1 MLYKAQMNRKK
12 LLTFL
17 ASLLFLAGTGEL
29 FIRFALY
36 HQENINRSGYAFND
50 SVLNL
55 FPRGDFSVYIF
66 GITYSS
72 LLIYILFSL
81 TKINEV
87 SKFAVAYG
95 LILLTRIITL
105 TLVPLREPIGLVSLN
120 DPILY
125 KMIFDGE
132 ITADLFYSGHTAFVF
147 AMFFLSKKYIFLILG
162 IVVGTLLM
170 MQRVHYSIDI
180 AAAIPFAYLI
190 ARSVTWM
197 FKKLGLENS

>member
-1 MLYKAQMNRKK
+1 MKRKK
-12 LLTFL
+12 LLTFI
-17 ASLLFLAGTGEL
+17 ASLLFLAVSGQL
-29 FIRFALY
+29 FIRFLLY

-50 SVLNL
+50 SVLNF

-66 GITYSS
+66 GITYSA
-72 LLIYILFSL
+72 LFIYILFSL
-81 TKINEV
+81 AKINEV

-105 TLVPLREPIGLVSLN
+105 TLIPLREPIGLVSLN

-125 KMIFDGE
+125 NLIFDGE

-147 AMFFLSKKYIFLILG
+147 VMYFLSKKHIFLVLG
-162 IVVGTLLM
+162 IAVGVLLM

-190 ARSVTWM
+190 AKTVTWT
-197 FKKLGLENS
+197 FKKLSVENS